1 MITAQHYFGF
11 LMTLAVTA
19 VVGIY
24 SFRLI
29 KTASDFNVGGRKLTT
44 WLVTGSLIGAFV
56 GGTSTVGTAQ
66 VAYQFGLSGIW
77 FTLGAGIGCLFMGFF
92 LVKPMRQAEVETI
105 PQYLG
110 KYYGPKAVTWSS
122 IYTTMGMFIQII
134 AQVLAAIPLLMV
146 MLPVTSLEAALLAT
160 AFMVLYIFFGGFWG
174 TSLVGL
180 FKTVLIYAS
189 LGVAGVFSLKLAG
202 GFTGLQENLPVFP
215 YFSPFPGGMSKE
227 LASVFSVVVG
237 FISTQTYMQAVFAG
251 KDVRS
256 SRNGVYL
263 AGLLIPFIGAASVV
277 IGMFMRVHY
286 PEINGA
292 MALPMF
298 IINHLPPLFG
308 GVVLAGLLISLIMTG
323 ASLTLGVCTTLC
335 QDIYK
340 KLLRREACDNELLRI
355 SRVLVLLVAGGVLL
369 VVLSNFNSLILQWA
383 FLSMA
388 LRGVTVFFP
397 LLAAVFYPGKIPP
410 RAALAAIALSPP
422 AAIIW
427 PFWKPVHVEPLYL
440 GMGISLLSLFIG
452 GMTIYSNPT
461 KNMKIIERDGL
472 GK

>member
-1 MITAQHYFGF
+1 MLTLQHYIGF
-11 LMTLAVTA
+11 IITLVLTA

-24 SFRLI
+24 AFRMV
-29 KTASDFNVGGRKLTT
+29 KTASDFSVGGRKLTA

-66 VAYQFGLSGIW
+66 IAYQYGLSGIW
-77 FTLGAGIGCLFMGFF
+77 FTLGAGIGCFFMGFL
-92 LVKPMRQAEVETI
+92 LVKPMRESEVETI

-110 KYYGPKAVTWSS
+110 KYYGPRVVTWSS
-122 IYTTMGMFIQII
+122 IYTTIGMFIQII

-146 MLPVTSLEAALLAT
+146 LLPLSLWEAASLAI
-160 AFMVLYIFFGGFWG
+160 AFIILYIYFGGFWG
-174 TSLVGL
+174 ASLVGL

-189 LGVAGVFSLKLAG
+189 LGVAGVFSLQLAG
-202 GFTGLQENLPVFP
+202 GFAGLQESLPVFP
-215 YFSPFPGGMSKE
+215 YFSPFPGGMGKE

-277 IGMFMRVHY
+277 IGMFMRAYY
-286 PEINGA
+286 PDINGA

-340 KLLRREACDNELLRI
+340 KLFRKGASDGELLRI
-355 SRVLVLLVAGGVLL
+355 SRLFVLLAAGGVLL
-369 VVLSNFNSLILQWA
+369 VVMSNHNSLILQWA

-397 LLAAVFYPGKIPP
+397 LLAAVFFTGKTTPK
-410 RAALAAIALSPP
+410 AALAAIALSPL
-422 AAIIW
+422 AAITW
-427 PFWKPVHVEPLYL
+427 PFWKPINLEPLYL
-440 GMGISLLSLFIG
+440 GMAISLLCLFMG
-452 GMTIYSNPT
+452 GTILYP
-461 KNMKIIERDGL
+461 KRKIMQRDGL
-472 GK
+472 GN